1 MFSVPVKF
9 SRTPAILPDLMDDMP
24 AVQQFLPKQYHGAL
38 TDLLRPDLPSSRPQ
52 EHERSFVDEPNIV
65 TLAPLPR
72 TQARSSRVESDWDF
86 GFALGVMGKAKRKT
100 RLADYDFKMAESNYT
115 KLEEKKKNHLEC
127 FSAKGKFTTVHQLV
141 LKDKI
146 PCTHILRYNK
156 KHLPCKER

>member
-1 MFSVPVKF
+1 MEP
-9 SRTPAILPDLMDDMP
+9 LPISSGQTYRPLAHRNMNVVLLMN
-24 AVQQFLPKQYHGAL
+24 
-38 TDLLRPDLPSSRPQ
+38 
-52 EHERSFVDEPNIV
+52 NIV
-65 TLAPLPR
+65 TLAPQPR

-100 RLADYDFKMAESNYT
+100 RLADYDFKMAESNYA

-146 PCTHILRYNK
+146 PCHHILRYNK

>member
-1 MFSVPVKF
+1 MEP
-9 SRTPAILPDLMDDMP
+9 LPISSGQTYRPLAHRNMNVVLLMN
-24 AVQQFLPKQYHGAL
+24 
-38 TDLLRPDLPSSRPQ
+38 
-52 EHERSFVDEPNIV
+52 NIV
-65 TLAPLPR
+65 TLAPQPR

>member
-1 MFSVPVKF
+1 MNVV
-9 SRTPAILPDLMDDMP
+9 LLMN
-24 AVQQFLPKQYHGAL
+24 
-38 TDLLRPDLPSSRPQ
+38 
-52 EHERSFVDEPNIV
+52 NIA
-65 TLAPLPR
+65 TLAPQPR